1 MSKQPI
7 SRSSELDFVPVCKPA
22 KKHATTQTKTIHNV
36 RKAYFTVE
44 GSRERYSERLQ
55 ENTYSSSLSLLGKSL
70 AQTGAKLVLGTTS
83 DVFQMS
89 WKESY
94 YCTSASIGWKPK

>member
-1 MSKQPI
+1 MSKQSI
-7 SRSSELDFVPVCKPA
+7 SRSLEIDFVPMQASVKTCFL
-22 KKHATTQTKTIHNV
+22 TQTILLHDV

-55 ENTYSSSLSLLGKSL
+55 ENTYSRSSSLLGKSL

-83 DVFQMS
+83 DVFQVS
-89 WKESY
+89 WKQNI
-94 YCTSASIGWKPK
+94 TVAMARLWTK